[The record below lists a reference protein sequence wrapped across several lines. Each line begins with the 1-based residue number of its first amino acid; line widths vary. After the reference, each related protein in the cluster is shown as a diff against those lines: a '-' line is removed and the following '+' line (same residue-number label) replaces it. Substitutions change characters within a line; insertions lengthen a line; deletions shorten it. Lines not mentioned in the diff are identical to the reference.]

1 MPGLDIS
8 PPAWLVRV
16 IQPRPARF
24 PWAEMARVLVAIAA
38 PLGVGELTGQLSLSS
53 IVAMGALA
61 AALTDNGGP
70 LEHRLRRT
78 ATAVVFGAIGMLAG
92 RLLGGQA
99 WLAVGAVAVLSLASA
114 MMSVVGA
121 IGSVAGLQL
130 LVYFA
135 IGGGSLVVV
144 PPPTLL
150 TGYLIGAVWGIL
162 CTVVRSLLEGRRR
175 PEREAVAGVYQKIAE
190 LLAATGTPWMQQ
202 ARRALTDA
210 MNQAFDLLLDYRA
223 RSAGRDW
230 AALRLATLLNAGT
243 PLVEATVA
251 IAYDGNRPPPN
262 LHGAAVAVAGAIR
275 ANGPAP
281 EIELGP
287 APSNPLFAAWRR
299 AGENVLASWDRYA
312 TPSAP
317 PPFGGRLRSALD
329 QVVTGRA
336 TWLYALRL
344 VLCMSLAE
352 TLHSVVPLAR
362 SYWVLLTV
370 AIVLKPDFGSVFVRG
385 LQRAL
390 GTVIGVVIG
399 FGMLLL
405 LPDKLLI
412 VLGIAVIAALLP
424 YAILRNYGMFSTFL
438 TPLVVLLID
447 LTSPSGQPSGVAA
460 GEARLVDTLAGCAI
474 VLVFGFLLWP
484 ETWRP
489 RLGPRIADAAASV
502 GDYLEAALL
511 DPGRGRQLRRRTY
524 RRLSDLRTAFQQTLA
539 EPPPMSTR
547 AAAWWP
553 LIVQLESATDAI
565 TEAAIR
571 ARAGAPAPAPG

>member
-1 MPGLDIS
+1 
-8 PPAWLVRV
+8 
-16 IQPRPARF
+16 
-24 PWAEMARVLVAIAA
+24 
-38 PLGVGELTGQLSLSS
+38 
-53 IVAMGALA
+53 
-61 AALTDNGGP
+61 
-70 LEHRLRRT
+70 
-78 ATAVVFGAIGMLAG
+78 
-92 RLLGGQA
+92 
-99 WLAVGAVAVLSLASA
+99 
-114 MMSVVGA
+114 
-121 IGSVAGLQL
+121 
-130 LVYFA
+130 
-135 IGGGSLVVV
+135 
-144 PPPTLL
+144 
-150 TGYLIGAVWGIL
+150 
-162 CTVVRSLLEGRRR
+162 
-175 PEREAVAGVYQKIAE
+175 
-190 LLAATGTPWMQQ
+190 
-202 ARRALTDA
+202 
-210 MNQAFDLLLDYRA
+210 
-223 RSAGRDW
+223 
-230 AALRLATLLNAGT
+230 
-243 PLVEATVA
+243 
-251 IAYDGNRPPPN
+251 
-262 LHGAAVAVAGAIR
+262 
-275 ANGPAP
+275 
-281 EIELGP
+281 
-287 APSNPLFAAWRR
+287 
-299 AGENVLASWDRYA
+299 
-312 TPSAP
+312 
-317 PPFGGRLRSALD
+317 
-329 QVVTGRA
+329 
-336 TWLYALRL
+336 
-344 VLCMSLAE
+344 
-352 TLHSVVPLAR
+352 VVPLAR

-385 LQRAL
+385 LQRGL

-447 LTSPSGQPSGVAA
+447 LTSPSGQLSGVAA

-571 ARAGAPAPAPG
+571 ARAGAPAPAPAAAAANVAALRELADALREGRPVRESASGAIEKDVDPALGRITATIRTALRLVAGPVGSSRRHRGRWRLRRAPRAPAPNRQ